1 MSKSIKRVVSL
12 TLLISAFS
20 VIEPAKYLNLLNDK
34 VYASTDDSDTLSD
47 ISLQDGSG
55 DSNINF
61 SFNRTTSSY
70 DVNVKSSVE
79 SITIKA
85 VPVNTD
91 YTTVKIN
98 GTTVADP
105 DYETTV
111 NLDKGE
117 NTIKVKVINGSRS
130 KIYTLNITRGSSS
143 SSSSNLD
150 EDINDVHLSSLE
162 LSDGNIDFSSTQYS
176 YDVNVDSSVDEL
188 GITAK
193 PQEDSYNVSINGT
206 EVDGADDDYKRTIKL
221 ENGQN
226 TITIKVENSE
236 DDSEKTYTLN
246 VTRGSQQQSDSTSS
260 TSDSVQD
267 IHKGNVFL
275 KSLNVGSN
283 SLDSLT
289 SKNIYNL
296 SVNENLQEVAIEAE
310 PENENY
316 VVTIDGTE
324 VNNDNYNYTKNVS
337 LFRGKNAIRID
348 VKNPDNDEQ
357 RTYVLNIVR
366 GTETNTSSDK
376 DGILKNMVGKCSQ
389 WVKNN
394 NQWMYND
401 ETGNPLKDSW
411 FTDRSNGNTYYLQAN
426 GIMKTGWLNKFDKW
440 YYFNQSGV
448 MKTGWQCIDGNWY
461 YLNTSGAM
469 QTGWINLNDKWY
481 YLYDSGIMAK
491 DTTIDSYALDSNG
504 ALIN

>member
-1 MSKSIKRVVSL
+1 MNKSIKHIVAL
-12 TLLISAFS
+12 TLAISVFS
-20 VIEPAKYLNLLNDK
+20 VVEPVKYLNLTNEK
-34 VYASTDDSDTLSD
+34 VYASTDNSDLLSKISLSD
-47 ISLQDGSG
+47 GSIS
-55 DSNINF
+55 F
-61 SFNRTTSSY
+61 SRTTTSY
-70 DVNVKSSVE
+70 DVHVKSSVE
-79 SITIKA
+79 YVTIKA
-85 VPVNTD
+85 VPANTD
-91 YTTVKIN
+91 YTTVTID
-98 GTTVADP
+98 GETVTEGSEYKTD
-105 DYETTV
+105 V
-111 NLDKGE
+111 KLDKGE
-117 NTIKVKVINGSRS
+117 NTIKIKVINGSRT

-143 SSSSNLD
+143 SSTDLD
-150 EDINDVHLSSLE
+150 EEINDVHLSSIE

-176 YDVNVDSSVDEL
+176 YDVNVDSSVDEI
-188 GITAK
+188 GVTAT
-193 PQEDSYNVSINGT
+193 PQEDSYNVIINGT
-206 EVDGADDDYKRTIKL
+206 EVDEDDNYKRTIKL

-226 TITIKVENSE
+226 TITVKVKNSE

-246 VTRGSQQQSDSTSS
+246 VTRGDSEQSDSKSS
-260 TSDSVQD
+260 VSDQVED
-267 IHKGNVFL
+267 LHKGNVFL
-275 KSLNVGSN
+275 KSLNVGSD
-283 SLDSLT
+283 SVDSLT
-289 SKNIYNL
+289 SQNIYNL
-296 SVNENLQEVAIEAE
+296 SVKDNLQEITIEAK

-324 VNNDNYNYTKNVS
+324 VSNDNYNYAKNIS
-337 LFRGKNAIRID
+337 LFRGKNEIRID

-366 GTETNTSSDK
+366 GTETNTSSDQ
-376 DGILKNMVGKCSQ
+376 DVILKNMAGKCSQ

-411 FTDRSNGNTYYLQAN
+411 FTDSITGNTYYLQSD
-426 GIMKTGWLNKFDKW
+426 GVMKTGWLNKFDKW

-491 DTTIDSYALDSNG
+491 DTTIDGYVLDSNG
-504 ALIN
+504 ALVN